1 MRRIQPLHRDVL
13 HRRQH
18 DVAVLDLERR
28 AHVHLEAEEAFGD
41 GVLGVFVNR
50 HGRPLSRSGIADMSA
65 VAAGLPVRRMG
76 KPEEV
81 AEAVVWLASDAASF
95 VIGHNL
101 CVDGG
106 FLAS

>member
-1 MRRIQPLHRDVL
+1 MMM
-13 HRRQH
+13 
-18 DVAVLDLERR
+18 
-28 AHVHLEAEEAFGD
+28 
-41 GVLGVFVNR
+41 
-50 HGRPLSRSGIADMSA
+50 SSGIADMSA